1 MRVEPASN
9 LDMRLGC
16 DSGVTWIWLMHGVS
30 DIVRD
35 RAIKAAASD
44 SDTGIRFDS
53 DM

>member
-9 LDMRLGC
+9 SDMRLGC
-16 DSGVTWIWLMHGVS
+16 DSGMTRIWRMEGVS
-30 DIVRD
+30 EMVLD

-53 DM
+53 DV